1 MVHAKNSSA
10 WEVEAGVSGVHSHPQ
25 LHSEFKASLGIEN
38 MAGGGGKGRQEERK
52 EGRTYRKICICRFKK
67 PLNYNHILVNMKTI
81 SFQVS
86 FDLRFF
92 ISLEPIIKTGY
103 QN

>member
-38 MAGGGGKGRQEERK
+38 MGGGEGRQEERK
-52 EGRTYRKICICRFKK
+52 EGLIGKY
-67 PLNYNHILVNMKTI
+67 
-81 SFQVS
+81 VS
-86 FDLRFF
+86 VDLR
-92 ISLEPIIKTGY
+92 
-103 QN
+103 NH

>member
-38 MAGGGGKGRQEERK
+38 MGGGK
-52 EGRTYRKICICRFKK
+52 EGRKK
-67 PLNYNHILVNMKTI
+67 GKK
-81 SFQVS
+81 
-86 FDLRFF
+86 DL
-92 ISLEPIIKTGY
+92 
-103 QN
+103 

>member
-38 MAGGGGKGRQEERK
+38 MGGGGRKAGRK
-52 EGRTYRKICICRFKK
+52 ERRTYRKICICRFKK
-67 PLNYNHILVNMKTI
+67 PLNYNHILVNVKTI

-92 ISLEPIIKTGY
+92 ISLEPIIKIGY